1 MNHSSDIV
9 MTLDGQTGEPGA
21 LFRAASTKVAPNAP
35 PG

>member
-1 MNHSSDIV
+1 MNRSSGIV

-21 LFRAASTKVAPNAP
+21 LFRPASTKVAPIAP